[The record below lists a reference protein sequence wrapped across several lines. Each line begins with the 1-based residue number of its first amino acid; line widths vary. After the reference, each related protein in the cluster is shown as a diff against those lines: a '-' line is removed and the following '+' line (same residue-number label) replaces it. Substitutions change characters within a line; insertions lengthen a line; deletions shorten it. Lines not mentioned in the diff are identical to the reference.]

1 MKLPLPP
8 LAFLVRTL
16 PDPFHAEALSR
27 LANHL
32 MKGQE
37 IARRLDEL
45 DGRRICVAVTDA
57 ARAPV
62 FRVHAGRIERAP
74 EGDWDVRIGGRLE
87 DLIALASRAE
97 DPDTLFFQRR
107 LTLEGDTATGL
118 LLKNLLDAL
127 DFDVDTHCNAVLGP
141 QAGRWAAGAAR
152 AVFARLPRTQAG

>member
-8 LAFLVRTL
+8 LTLIVRTL
-16 PDPFHAEALSR
+16 PNPFHAEALSR

-32 MKGQE
+32 IKGQE
-37 IARRLDEL
+37 IADRLGEL

-62 FRVHAGRIERAP
+62 FRVRAGRIERAP
-74 EGDWDVRIGGRLE
+74 EGAWDVRIGGRLE
-87 DLIALASRAE
+87 DLVALARRTE

-127 DFDVDTHCNAVLGP
+127 DFDVDAHCGAVLGP
-141 QAGRWAAGAAR
+141 QAGRWAAGAAH
-152 AVFARLPRTQAG
+152 ALFARLQRTQPG

>member
-8 LAFLVRTL
+8 LAIIVRTL

-37 IARRLDEL
+37 IADRLGEL
-45 DGRRICVAVTDA
+45 DGRRICLAVTDA
-57 ARAPV
+57 ACAPV
-62 FRVHAGRIERAP
+62 FRVRAGRLERAP
-74 EGDWDVRIGGRLE
+74 EGSWDVRIGGQLK
-87 DLIALASRAE
+87 DLVALASRAE

-127 DFDVDTHCNAVLGP
+127 DFDVDAHCSAVLGP

-152 AVFARLPRTQAG
+152 AVFARLPRTQQG